1 MVPFVWVGRVL
12 ALSSRRLVP
21 GDVVV
26 VQRGKATCDMV
37 LLRGAGLVEESM
49 LSGEVSPA
57 ARHRLMRGGGGCPR
71 AEGAG
76 RGGGGV
82 TGVGRRH
89 VGDAEAGG
97 VHATYKESAAA
108 RRLLI
113 CCVLRQVQQKGQA
126 VGVGLGRWGGHRQRM
141 QQLTC
146 LEHGERSLQPDTAW
160 VSMVVGARLL
170 PARHSAIPCICF
182 TLAIQ
187 LVHVSHTIADGTS
200 AVIPSP
206 RL

>member
-57 ARHRLMRGGGGCPR
+57 ARHRLMRGGGCPR

-76 RGGGGV
+76 RGGGGH
-82 TGVGRRH
+82 GG
-89 VGDAEAGG
+89 GAEACRGCRSRRGPCHLQGERCSQTLADLLCSTASTTEGAGCGG
-97 VHATYKESAAA
+97 GAGEVGGTQAANAAA
-108 RRLLI
+108 D
-113 CCVLRQVQQKGQA
+113 
-126 VGVGLGRWGGHRQRM
+126 M
-141 QQLTC
+141 
-146 LEHGERSLQPDTAW
+146 
-160 VSMVVGARLL
+160 
-170 PARHSAIPCICF
+170 F
-182 TLAIQ
+182 
-187 LVHVSHTIADGTS
+187 GTW
-200 AVIPSP
+200 
-206 RL
+206 